1 MTTRAFYFQD
11 FIFRFHRP
19 RAELVFNVMAL
30 KGGKINCLDFNS
42 LMIAVAGTGLEEAGA
57 VTLLSFREGS
67 LLRHVQTSHT
77 GQVNNILLT
86 GNL

>member
-1 MTTRAFYFQD
+1 M
-11 FIFRFHRP
+11 
-19 RAELVFNVMAL
+19 FNAMVL
-30 KGGKINCLDFNS
+30 KGGKIKCLDFNS

-67 LLRHVQTSHT
+67 LLRHLQTRHT

-86 GNL
+86 VSL

>member
-1 MTTRAFYFQD
+1 M
-11 FIFRFHRP
+11 
-19 RAELVFNVMAL
+19 VL

-57 VTLLSFREGS
+57 VTLLSYSEGS
-67 LLRHVQTSHT
+67 LLRHLQTRHS

-86 GNL
+86 SNL